1 MQLLGT
7 CFVVQTPCKA
17 VGPPRQGGL
26 AEVDRLLLDA
36 HAATGEPD
44 GLYAVARSHKLAA
57 QLRLFEHE
65 GAWSKALAARDL
77 QLQSAC

>member
-1 MQLLGT
+1 MML
-7 CFVVQTPCKA
+7 
-17 VGPPRQGGL
+17 QGGL

-44 GLYAVARSHKLAA
+44 GLYAVARSHKLPA

-65 GAWSKALAARDL
+65 GAWSKALVARDL
-77 QLQSAC
+77 QLRSAHLKP

>member
-1 MQLLGT
+1 M
-7 CFVVQTPCKA
+7 
-17 VGPPRQGGL
+17 QGGL
-26 AEVDRLLLDA
+26 AEVDQLLLDA

-65 GAWSKALAARDL
+65 GAWSKALTARDL
-77 QLQSAC
+77 QLHGKSSSHVRRDEHCAA